1 MTEGKMNIE
10 DPQET
15 FERVDPEIRSRVQNV
30 VKCLFD
36 NASDFDEMTQI
47 LDAVET
53 IVEEQIKKV
62 DTKKFKFK

>member
-1 MTEGKMNIE
+1 MNIE

-15 FERVDPEIRSRVQNV
+15 FERVDPEIRSRVEAV
-30 VKCLFD
+30 MKYLFE